1 MTSPILRPG
10 RVDAAIVQVDEANL
24 TGIEDANWA
33 HEPINHVLS
42 GVREKACTCFG
53 NTA

>member
-1 MTSPILRPG
+1 MTWPGLRPG
-10 RVDAAIVQVDEANL
+10 RVDAAVVQVDEANL

-42 GVREKACTCFG
+42 GGAAKACTCFG
-53 NTA
+53 FTA